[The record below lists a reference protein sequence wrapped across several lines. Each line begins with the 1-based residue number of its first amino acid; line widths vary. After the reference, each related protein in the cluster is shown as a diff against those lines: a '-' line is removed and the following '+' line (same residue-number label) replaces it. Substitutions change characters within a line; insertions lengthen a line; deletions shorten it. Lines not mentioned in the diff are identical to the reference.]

1 MKLLCRIQILW
12 KHRNSWEE
20 KYLIDK
26 RHVVTVF
33 SISRVN
39 SSEVKQRGERSQRY
53 HFSATYVME
62 AIFSGLY

>member
-1 MKLLCRIQILW
+1 M
-12 KHRNSWEE
+12 
-20 KYLIDK
+20 DK
-26 RHVVTVF
+26 SNVVTVF

-62 AIFSGLY
+62 AIFSDLY